1 MKIKQTVWLINPV
14 KYIKTG
20 EADIGVFYSADSEY
34 FREQGYMPLHE
45 IEVDV
50 QIDEK
55 VIVLT
60 ALENLDEKE
69 TGLRAEFNRK
79 LREIESARNDL
90 KALSYEKS
98 A

>member
-1 MKIKQTVWLINPV
+1 
-14 KYIKTG
+14 
-20 EADIGVFYSADSEY
+20 
-34 FREQGYMPLHE
+34 MPLHE